1 MNKKET
7 GKKLVDVSVLD
18 VMKGIVDRH
27 TKHFK
32 SDFDYDIERIKKVA
46 LKEGQQEKCFIW
58 LCRECGTWLLQ
69 ERDVFIRETGD
80 YNILMY
86 YEWQKA
92 DKILAFAA
100 EINAVNGSRVMGNIY
115 SLDFEKYCKHV
126 QEAAVPA
133 GSIVLCYENGRRI
146 KMPSEHFSASPDKE
160 FGKFENFE
168 FQTESEEG
176 LRILLR
182 EERQDR
188 QQFQEVS
195 VI

>member
-1 MNKKET
+1 MSKKAE
-7 GKKLVDVSVLD
+7 GKKLVNVSVLD
-18 VMKGIVDRH
+18 VMRSIVNRH
-27 TKHFK
+27 TKFFQN
-32 SDFDYDIERIKKVA
+32 DFDYDVERIRAAA
-46 LKEGQQEKCFIW
+46 LKASQKNICFVW
-58 LCRECGTWLLQ
+58 LCRECGTWLLR
-69 ERDVFIRETGD
+69 ERDLFIRETGD

-168 FQTESEEG
+168 FQPESEEG